1 MTQPSPFGIAKDPT
15 TGKEMSRIEY
25 GLYQFRMI
33 ETFNATMRE
42 VAKAEN
48 VELIDLAVAIPKDTK
63 YFYDNWHFTDAGVE
77 KLTTVIASELLPYMK
92 QKFGSYLKSTCK
104 MLSAQR

>member
-1 MTQPSPFGIAKDPT
+1 
-15 TGKEMSRIEY
+15 MSRIEY

>member
-1 MTQPSPFGIAKDPT
+1 
-15 TGKEMSRIEY
+15 
-25 GLYQFRMI
+25 MI

-42 VAKAEN
+42 VAKAKN
-48 VELIDLAVAIPKDTK
+48 VKLIDLVVAIQKDTK

-77 KLTTVIASELLPYMK
+77 KIARVIASELLPYVK

-104 MLSAQR
+104 MLPAQR